1 MRKLL
6 LAGVAVVGSLGYAN
20 AQTTTT
26 TTTTTTAAPL
36 PMSNLGYPSQPS
48 SYLGGNNGINQD
60 GGPMSAGAQ
69 NPVPGSMVIH
79 LNGRVWAYAGFGGGS
94 GFVNT
99 ITTPAVTTLGKTT
112 FGTAF
117 FPTGTAPANTAT
129 TTYTLIPG
137 ATNPTGRLFSTTT
150 VTPTTTVPGTSH
162 TAKLNPMQFIGY
174 FRLYPGVDAMAT
186 NGLRYGAIVEIRQNF
201 IGQGYGSTTAGLQ
214 GAGANYST
222 SPSGASCGST
232 LYVRR
237 EAVYL
242 GSNSLGI
249 VRVGQDDGPFSQ
261 FDNGVTTF
269 QYGSGAWNG
278 DAPDN
283 LPNGGNVNAV
293 FPFWSGIGAEYAVSK
308 AVYFSPR
315 FAGFD
320 FAVSYAPNNG
330 ANNAAACPIAEAG
343 CLALSSNPSGTFGG
357 AGRPTNWMEAMA
369 RYQGNFNGF
378 GIYGIAGYSASGN
391 VKSTVAGSQQFNGF
405 SVGDVGLTLS
415 YAGFSVGG
423 NVLWGD
429 FNSQVALQPKGAPAA
444 VAWLGGVAYV
454 NGPWQAYTS
463 YFNYQE
469 QGACPTRSLPAPVAG
484 RSGSVTTTHCL
495 SAGNTRSL
503 PG

>member
-6 LAGVAVVGSLGYAN
+6 LAGVAVIGSVGLAN

-26 TTTTTTAAPL
+26 TTTTTAAPAPL
-36 PMSNLGYPSQPS
+36 PMSNLGYPQQPS
-48 SYLGGNNGINQD
+48 SYLGGNNANNQD
-60 GGPMSAGAQ
+60 GSALVAGPQS
-69 NPVPGSMVIH
+69 PTPGSMVIH
-79 LNGRVWAYAGFGGGS
+79 LQGRVWAYAGFGGGS
-94 GFVNT
+94 GYINT
-99 ITTPAVTTLGKTT
+99 KTVDGVTT
-112 FGTAF
+112 
-117 FPTGTAPANTAT
+117 
-129 TTYTLIPG
+129 
-137 ATNPTGRLFSTTT
+137 
-150 VTPTTTVPGTSH
+150 

-222 SPSGASCGST
+222 SPSGDSSSST

-249 VRVGQDDGPFSQ
+249 LRIGQDDGPFSQ

-269 QYGSGAWNG
+269 QYGSGACNG
-278 DAPDN
+278 DGPDN
-283 LPNGGNVNAV
+283 IPGNAQPT

-320 FAVSYAPNNG
+320 VAVSYAPNNG
-330 ANNAAACPIAEAG
+330 SNNASACPVAEAG
-343 CLALSSNPSGTFGG
+343 CLALSSNPTGAFGG
-357 AGRPTNWMEAMA
+357 ADRPENWVEAMA
-369 RYQGNFNGF
+369 RYQGTFAGF
-378 GIYGIAGYSASGN
+378 GIYGIAGYSGSGN
-391 VKSTVAGSQQFNGF
+391 VKNTAPGSQKYQGF
-405 SVGDVGLTLS
+405 SVGDAGLVLS

-423 NVLWGD
+423 NVLWGAY
-429 FNSQVALQPKGAPAA
+429 NNQVQLAPKGGVNA

-454 NGPWQAYTS
+454 NGPWQGYAS
-463 YFNYQE
+463 YYNYQY
-469 QGACPTRSLPAPVAG
+469 QGAGPGPGIGQRYDDAAFVGAQYAIAPGLNAYAEYLYGQSHQGGVNLLNGGTDTGVNNNVHIQSFIIGTRVQW
-484 RSGSVTTTHCL
+484 
-495 SAGNTRSL
+495 
-503 PG
+503 